1 MGKVVLD
8 DGFHFDMQRTTDPE
22 SDASVW
28 YMSDHLINWI
38 NLK

>member
-22 SDASVW
+22 SDAGVW
-28 YMSDHLINWI
+28 YTSDHFINWI
-38 NLK
+38 KLK